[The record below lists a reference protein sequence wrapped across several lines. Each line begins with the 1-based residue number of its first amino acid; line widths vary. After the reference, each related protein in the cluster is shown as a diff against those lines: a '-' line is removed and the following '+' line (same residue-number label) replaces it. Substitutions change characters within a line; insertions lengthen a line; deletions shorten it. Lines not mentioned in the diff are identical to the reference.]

1 MKKNKDEKGIQKFR
15 DVTWISADKL
25 DPKEFPWVRQIPENQ
40 LSSVYFSGSSSAKSK
55 AGQVNIEAIPSGTLF
70 DRDFHISRT
79 PSSDPAPQSFSFHV
93 YEVKAEA
100 QLKLSIQGQYVFVP
114 LPDPLTPQ
122 SAKQEELPTKTHEK
136 LTWKERRDQRR
147 RERCPDWLRPIEEQ
161 NIFVHVYDD
170 EEVGSSLHLPDIDR
184 ELLDFW
190 KTENVFQ
197 KSIDRPATKGDFVFY
212 DGPPGTNGV
221 PHVGH
226 MMQSALKDLWP
237 RFKTMQ
243 GYRVLRK
250 AGWDTHGLPVE
261 LTADKELGYTSKRD
275 VVDHGIQHYIDYCRK
290 TVFRYK
296 GLWEEAIT
304 KVGRFVDL
312 DHAYATYQP
321 YYIQADW
328 WTLKQAWN
336 LQLEGE
342 AREFALKLG
351 QSPRYLYRDYRVM
364 AYSPRTG
371 TTLSNFEVA
380 QGYKDVT
387 DLTLFVKFRVK
398 GLANTYL
405 TAWTTTP
412 WTLLSNMAVA
422 VGPEIE
428 YITVELLEDCD
439 AGKTGERMIL
449 AHARH
454 QAISPMLGKHHIVG
468 HHKGSEL
475 AGTAYEPMWEWLPG
489 DHDTAMHVVADD
501 YVTTEDGTGLVH
513 LAYYGEDDFRILRKN
528 GIPLTLAVGPD
539 GLVQDFVTPF
549 AGRWFREDGLDVD
562 ILKALKAKNLLI
574 GKQKYDHAYP
584 FDYRTH
590 SPLMYF
596 PRPAWFVRTTALK
609 EMMLTANEHIGW
621 KPDHIRDGR
630 FGNWLENV
638 TDWNVTRERYWGSP
652 LPIWQTEDGSEAV
665 CVESLAELERLVK
678 QSGGELPAD
687 FDPHKPQIDQIV
699 LKSADGRD
707 MRRDD
712 FVLDSWF
719 NAGLMPWGQWGFPA
733 EPGSTQAFR
742 AQYPADFIC
751 EGLDQTRGWFY
762 TMLACSCLIAK
773 GQQEEAK
780 QKNDSDALKFWSD
793 PHNWSSYK
801 NVICTELVLDHEG
814 RKMSKS
820 IGNVVDPIA
829 LFDKFGADPVRWIFY
844 SSNPWNSKRFGE
856 EEIGEA
862 VRSVILPLWNSYS
875 FFVTYALIDSWQPAA
890 PAAVQPTLMDRWIV
904 SEYHRMVETVTAAL
918 DVYDVATAATAIT
931 RFLDLLTNWYIRRS
945 RRRFW
950 KSESDADKT
959 TAYATLYGILEG
971 LSRTLAP
978 FLPFLS
984 EHIYQNLVC
993 SFSATAPVS
1002 VHLADYPQALAEK
1015 RDLRLEA
1022 QMERVMEAVTLARA
1036 LRQERN
1042 LKVRQPLAS
1051 LIWVVPDEST
1061 EEDLAPFLQIIA
1073 DELNVKEIKL
1083 RHDDRDLV
1091 TRTATANFK
1100 VLGKRVGGRMQEVA
1114 KAIGALSDADIQ
1126 RIEAGQGWTYDDI
1139 QLNLDD
1145 IQIRRTEQAGMALKS
1160 DGYMTVALDTE
1171 LTAELEAEGL
1181 AREVVHHLQNLRK
1194 QSGFEITDRIAV
1206 EAATPS
1212 HVLTEAIRS
1221 HRDYICRETL
1231 AQQLE
1236 LKQAV
1241 TGIELDCNG
1250 HTMTVAIQRTA

>member
-1 MKKNKDEKGIQKFR
+1 MLKPIPN
-15 DVTWISADKL
+15 KL
-25 DPKEFPWVRQIPENQ
+25 D
-40 LSSVYFSGSSSAKSK
+40 L
-55 AGQVNIEAIPSGTLF
+55 
-70 DRDFHISRT
+70 
-79 PSSDPAPQSFSFHV
+79 PA
-93 YEVKAEA
+93 
-100 QLKLSIQGQYVFVP
+100 L
-114 LPDPLTPQ
+114 
-122 SAKQEELPTKTHEK
+122 
-136 LTWKERRDQRR
+136 
-147 RERCPDWLRPIEEQ
+147 
-161 NIFVHVYDD
+161 
-170 EEVGSSLHLPDIDR
+170 DR

-190 KTENVFQ
+190 KTTNVFQ
-197 KSIDRPATKGDFVFY
+197 ESIDRPSSKGDFVFY

-261 LTADKELGYTSKRD
+261 LTADKELGFKSKREVID
-275 VVDHGIQHYIDYCRK
+275 YGIQNYIDYCRK

-312 DHAYATYQP
+312 PHAYATYQP
-321 YYIQADW
+321 YYIQSDW

-336 LQLEGE
+336 LELEGE
-342 AREFALKLG
+342 AREFVLKLG
-351 QSPRYLYRDYRVM
+351 QSPKYLYRDYRVM

-387 DLTLFVKFRVK
+387 DLTLFVKFKVI
-398 GLANTYL
+398 GQANTYL

-422 VGPEIE
+422 VGGDIE
-428 YITVELLEDCD
+428 YITIELLEDCE
-439 AGKTGERMIL
+439 AGKTGERLIL

-454 QAISPMLGKHHIVG
+454 QAISPMFGKHHIVS

-475 AGTAYEPMWEWLPG
+475 VGTAYEPMWEWLPG
-489 DHDTAMHVVADD
+489 DHDSAMHVIADE

-528 GIPLTLAVGPD
+528 GIPLMLAVGPD

-549 AGRWFREDGLDVD
+549 AGRWFREEGLDVD
-562 ILKALKAKNLLI
+562 ILKALKTRNLLI

-584 FDYRTH
+584 FDYRTG

-609 EMMLTANEHIGW
+609 EMMLKANELIGW

-652 LPIWQTEDGSEAV
+652 LPIWQTEEADESV
-665 CVESLAELERLVK
+665 CVASMTELERLVK
-678 QSGGELPAD
+678 QSGGELPKD

-699 LKSADGRD
+699 LKSSDGRE
-707 MRRDD
+707 MRRED

-733 EPGSTQAFR
+733 EPGSQKEFR

-793 PHNWSSYK
+793 PRNWSSYK

-820 IGNVVDPIA
+820 VGNVVDPIA

-844 SSNPWNSKRFGE
+844 SSNPWNAKRFGE
-856 EEIGEA
+856 EEIGDA
-862 VRSVILPLWNSYS
+862 VRAVILPLWNSYS
-875 FFVTYALIDSWQPAA
+875 FFVTYALIDNWTPNQNAA
-890 PAAVQPTLMDRWIV
+890 IQPTLMDRWIV
-904 SEYHRMVETVTAAL
+904 SEYHRMIESVTVGLEA
-918 DVYDVATAATAIT
+918 YDVATAATAIT

-950 KSESDADKT
+950 KSESDSDKA
-959 TAYATLYGILEG
+959 TAYATLYEVLEG
-971 LSRTLAP
+971 ISRVLAP

-993 SFSATAPVS
+993 NLDANAVQS
-1002 VHLADYPQALAEK
+1002 VHLASFPVADAQK
-1015 RDLRLEA
+1015 REPDLEG

-1051 LIWVVPDEST
+1051 LIWVVPDAST

-1073 DELNVKEIKL
+1073 DELNVKTVKL

-1091 TRTATANFK
+1091 TRSATANFK

-1114 KAIGALSDADIQ
+1114 KAVAALSDEQIQ
-1126 RIEAGQGWTYDDI
+1126 ALEAGKAWMFDDI
-1139 QLNLDD
+1139 NLTSED

-1171 LTAELEAEGL
+1171 LTPELEAEGM
-1181 AREVVHHLQNLRK
+1181 AREVVHHIQNLRK
-1194 QSGFEITDRIAV
+1194 QSGFDITDRIAI
-1206 EAATPS
+1206 EINTESP
-1212 HVLTEAIRS
+1212 VLDGALRS
-1221 HRDYICRETL
+1221 HGDYICRETL
-1231 AQQLE
+1231 AVE
-1236 LKQAV
+1236 FEFKQAV
-1241 TGIELDCNG
+1241 AGVSLDSNG
-1250 HTMTVAIQRTA
+1250 QPFTVAIRRT